1 MATNGNN
8 EVTGWVG
15 WIYFAGFLMLI
26 MGVLQ
31 IISGLAALLNDTYFL
46 VRNSNLVVFDFTQ
59 WGWIMLTLGLVVSM
73 AGSAVVNGR
82 TWGRVVGVL
91 LAGLSL
97 VANFTFVAAYPIWSI
112 MVMVVD
118 ILIIYALLVHGNEA
132 KA

>member
-1 MATNGNN
+1 MANGKN

-15 WIYFAGFLMLI
+15 WVYFAGFLMFI

-46 VRNSNLVVFDFTQ
+46 VGKNNLVVFDFTK
-59 WGWIMLTLGLVVSM
+59 WGWIMLTLGFVVTA

-82 TWGRVVGVL
+82 AWGRVVGVL

-97 VANFTFVAAYPIWSI
+97 IANFTFVAAYPIWSI
-112 MVMVVD
+112 AVMVVD
-118 ILIIYALLVHGNEA
+118 VLIIYALLVHGGEA
-132 KA
+132 KQS